1 MRLSIRLLSLTAVA
15 LLAAGTQS
23 YAAFGDFSFATTASI
38 AGGTAGSSVSD
49 TVGSSTIT
57 LAGSTG
63 STNASGTGAFINFGT
78 NSVATTLSTGSN
90 TFPATKFELFLAIT
104 SGGQT
109 VTGDVFGSFSGT
121 VTPSAND
128 VTVSLTSWP
137 SSLTVG
143 GTMFELSNFQVTQS
157 TLNGA
162 PGSFSAHVQAVSVPE
177 PTSIALLG
185 LGGVG
190 AFGVFRRRKAL
201 CGAC

>member
-15 LLAAGTQS
+15 LLAAGSQS

-38 AGGTAGSSVSD
+38 AGGTPGLAVSD
-49 TVGSSTIT
+49 TVGSSTVS
-57 LAGSTG
+57 LAGSSG
-63 STNASGTGAFINFGT
+63 STNASGTGTFINFGL
-78 NSVATTLSTGSN
+78 NAVSTTLSTGSD
-90 TFPATKFELFLAIT
+90 TFPSTKFELFLALT

-128 VTVSLTSWP
+128 VTVSLTSYP
-137 SSLTVG
+137 MSLTAG
-143 GTMFELSNFQVTQS
+143 GTTFELSNFQVTQS

-162 PGSFSAHVQAVSVPE
+162 PGSFSVHVQAVPVPE

-185 LGGVG
+185 LGGAG

-201 CGAC
+201 CNAC